1 MLDSI
6 SIQNF
11 AIVKELNLDLKPG
24 LNIITGETGAGKS
37 VIIEAISMAL
47 GSRADTSYVRS
58 GQDKAVISLVV
69 DTDDCNIDKI
79 LDDLG
84 IPNDNPMV
92 IRREISSSGKSICR
106 VNGAIV
112 PLSSL
117 SLLCKNIADIHGQYD
132 QQTLLDTDNHLRILD
147 LYGGNELN
155 SLKQKTSDAYSLY
168 IQNKNELNELKK
180 NLADSERQKDFLQ
193 FQYDEIN
200 TVKLRAGEDEE
211 LEEDIR
217 LLENSEKLYS
227 VLNECYSQVYEREN
241 SANSILSKSLSSL
254 EGITGISKNIDE
266 LVSRFNDAF
275 YEIDDIDNQLR
286 SLKDSITFSQSE
298 LDEKIDRFETIKQL
312 KKKYGSTIDDIL
324 AFAEDAKKKLLTI
337 DSGSERISSLEKSI
351 EESKALYDKIS
362 SRLSEKRK
370 EVAVILE
377 GLISKELFELNFNDA
392 RFNIKLNPVDCGA
405 NGNETAEFLIATN
418 KGSELQSLAKIV
430 SGGELSRIML
440 ALKRIIGDLDGIPTM
455 IFDEIDTGISGATAD
470 IVGNKLNDIA
480 ENRQVICITHLPQI
494 AVKGNNHYRITKVS
508 DEIST
513 STTVVPLGINE
524 RIEEIARLLSGSTIT
539 DSARKQ
545 AKELLNING

>member
-117 SLLCKNIADIHGQYD
+117 NLLCKNIADIHGQYD

-155 SLKQKTSDAYSLY
+155 SLKKKTSDAYSLY

-200 TVKLRAGEDEE
+200 TAKLRAGEDEE

-217 LLENSEKLYS
+217 LLENSERLYS

-392 RFNIKLNPVDCGA
+392 RFSIKLNPVDCGA